1 MQQEF
6 QPREGDSL
14 DVGFGGDLNSLT
26 ERLIQA
32 KKVMEVSD
40 RKNPFTVKG
49 QDRSGTI
56 SNPTKEERFTP
67 VKTLKESFN
76 EVPTTKQQSRP
87 AKNTQR
93 IEEEENYIEYA
104 RNGSTDD
111 DEPEY
116 DVKTA
121 PSLSHE
127 LMMAT
132 KSQGQT
138 KSLPDMSGKLN
149 ENIIRKSKLPDIIKE
164 SFLKNPLTPPSL
176 TSALGSNKL
185 NEITEKFHQIQKDT
199 APKQVKKVVNE
210 VKTKQP
216 QVINEKREKIKE
228 QLRPIVKELIREILS
243 ENLL

>member
-1 MQQEF
+1 
-6 QPREGDSL
+6 
-14 DVGFGGDLNSLT
+14 
-26 ERLIQA
+26 
-32 KKVMEVSD
+32 
-40 RKNPFTVKG
+40 
-49 QDRSGTI
+49 
-56 SNPTKEERFTP
+56 
-67 VKTLKESFN
+67 
-76 EVPTTKQQSRP
+76 
-87 AKNTQR
+87 
-93 IEEEENYIEYA
+93 
-104 RNGSTDD
+104 
-111 DEPEY
+111 
-116 DVKTA
+116 
-121 PSLSHE
+121 
-127 LMMAT
+127 MMAT

-243 ENLL
+243 ENLLK